1 MFVLFIKMKLMT
13 IEIEKKKMIEK
24 DEIIKYFTKQIYS
37 YKKHICQVKENIRIM
52 RVIIAQVEI
61 LNASISNGLV
71 NGSSIEIIEPS
82 QNIGELLEDLMI
94 YHQELNV
101 YREYLHE
108 HIIERVGISKMRK
121 IFENCKIEK
130 EKHNA
135 CVVCEYKNIYCKN
148 IQNIICG
155 YIG

>member
-37 YKKHICQVKENIRIM
+37 YKKHILQVKENIRIM
-52 RVIIAQVEI
+52 RLIIAQVEI

-82 QNIGELLEDLMI
+82 QNIGELLEEIMI

-108 HIIERVGISKMRK
+108 DIIERQHTTRRQKRIERY
-121 IFENCKIEK
+121 KIEK

-135 CVVCEYKNIYCKN
+135 CVVCEYKNIHCKY
-148 IQNIICG
+148 IEYKICG